1 MSDRHKS
8 SIKCSFCGQIE
19 KEDVLLIKGPGAF
32 ICEKCVDVCS
42 DILDKSLKKKEEFE
56 NEAQQSQLPKPPE
69 IRAFLDKHVI
79 GQEKAKKV
87 LSVAVYNHYK
97 RIYYP
102 SKDDIQIQKS
112 NILVAG
118 PTGSGKTF
126 LAETLAKM
134 LDVPFAASDATSLTE
149 SGYVG
154 DDVENILLRL
164 LQSADFDLEK
174 AQRGIIYI
182 DEIDKISRKSG
193 NPSIT
198 RDVSGEGVQQALL
211 KIIEGTVSNVP
222 VKAGR
227 KNPSQ
232 EMIQMDTSNILFIVG
247 GAFEGVQD
255 IINER
260 KNTKSIGFGIEE
272 SVNEEVTDNYHHL
285 ITPEDLVKFGII
297 PELIGRLPI
306 IATLDHLDEE
316 TMISILTQPKNA
328 IIKQFQRLFEIDDQE
343 LIFTDDAIK
352 KIANIALEKKT
363 GARGLRS
370 VIENTLLDISYE
382 MPVREEVRKIT
393 VTKEFV
399 ETKEIEELVL
409 ELGEKEKTEEEQHV
423 G

>member
-1 MSDRHKS
+1 MSDRHKVA
-8 SIKCSFCGQIE
+8 IACTFCGQHE
-19 KEDVLLIKGPGAF
+19 KDDVVIIQGPGVF
-32 ICEKCVDVCS
+32 ICDKCVDVCS
-42 DILDKSLKKKEEFE
+42 TIIDKNAKTKEDEE
-56 NEAQQSQLPKPPE
+56 NQEQQNSLPKPPE
-69 IRAFLDKHVI
+69 IREFLDKHVI
-79 GQEKAKKV
+79 GQERAKKT

-102 SKDDIQIQKS
+102 AKDDIQIQKS
-112 NILVAG
+112 NILIAG

-126 LAETLAKM
+126 LAETLAKI

-174 AQRGIIYI
+174 AQKGIVYI

-232 EMIQMDTSNILFIVG
+232 EMVQMDTSNILFIVG
-247 GAFEGVQD
+247 GAFEGIQD
-255 IINER
+255 IINAR
-260 KNTKSIGFGIEE
+260 RNTKSIGFGEDTEE
-272 SVNEEVTDNYHHL
+272 ALEVDNENYHHL
-285 ITPEDLVKFGII
+285 ITQEDLVSFGII

-306 IATLDHLDEE
+306 ITTLNHLDES
-316 TMISILTQPKNA
+316 TMINILTQPKNA
-328 IIKQFQRLFEIDDQE
+328 IIKQYQRLFELDDQE
-343 LIFTDDAIK
+343 LIFTEDAIQ

-370 VIENTLLDISYE
+370 VIENTLLDVSYE
-382 MPVREEVRKIT
+382 MPARDEVKKIT

-399 ETKEIEELVL
+399 ETKAIDNLIL
-409 ELGEKEKTEEEQHV
+409 ELADPEKEEEQV
-423 G
+423 I

>member
-56 NEAQQSQLPKPPE
+56 NEVQQSQLPKPPE

-328 IIKQFQRLFEIDDQE
+328 IIKQFQRLFELDDQE

>member
-1 MSDRHKS
+1 MSDRHKVA
-8 SIKCSFCGQIE
+8 IACTFCGQHE
-19 KEDVLLIKGPGAF
+19 KDDVVIIQGPGVF
-32 ICEKCVDVCS
+32 ICDKCVDVCS
-42 DILDKSLKKKEEFE
+42 TIIDKNAKTKEDEE
-56 NEAQQSQLPKPPE
+56 NQEQQNSLPKPPE
-69 IRAFLDKHVI
+69 IREFLDKHVI
-79 GQEKAKKV
+79 GQERAKKT

-102 SKDDIQIQKS
+102 AKDDIQIQKS
-112 NILVAG
+112 NILIAG

-126 LAETLAKM
+126 LAETLAKI

-174 AQRGIIYI
+174 AQKGIVYI

-232 EMIQMDTSNILFIVG
+232 EMVQMDTSNILFIVG
-247 GAFEGVQD
+247 GAFEGIQD
-255 IINER
+255 IINAR
-260 KNTKSIGFGIEE
+260 RNTKSIGFGEDAEE
-272 SVNEEVTDNYHHL
+272 ALEVDNENYHHL
-285 ITPEDLVKFGII
+285 ITQEDLVSFGII

-306 IATLDHLDEE
+306 ITTLNHLDES
-316 TMISILTQPKNA
+316 TMINILTQPKNA
-328 IIKQFQRLFEIDDQE
+328 IIKQYQRLFELDDQE
-343 LIFTDDAIK
+343 LIFTEDAIQ

-370 VIENTLLDISYE
+370 VIENTLLDVSYE
-382 MPVREEVRKIT
+382 MPARDEVKKIT

-399 ETKEIEELVL
+399 ETKAIDNLIL
-409 ELGEKEKTEEEQHV
+409 ELADTEKEEEQV
-423 G
+423 I

>member
-1 MSDRHKS
+1 MSERHKTA
-8 SIKCSFCGQIE
+8 IACTFCGQLE
-19 KEDVLLIKGPGAF
+19 KDNVVLIKGPGVF
-32 ICEKCVDVCS
+32 ICENCVEVCS
-42 DILDKSLKKKEEFE
+42 DIIDKNTQAKEETQHQE
-56 NEAQQSQLPKPPE
+56 QQNNLPKPPE
-69 IRAFLDKHVI
+69 ITAFLDNHVI
-79 GQEKAKKV
+79 GQEKAKKT

-97 RIYYP
+97 RIYFP
-102 SKDDIQIQKS
+102 SKDDVQIQKS
-112 NILVAG
+112 NILIAG

-126 LAETLAKM
+126 LAETLAKI

-174 AQRGIIYI
+174 AQKGIIYI

-232 EMIQMDTSNILFIVG
+232 EMVQMDTSNILFIVG
-247 GAFEGVQD
+247 GAFEGIQE
-255 IINER
+255 IINSR
-260 KNTKSIGFGIEE
+260 KNTKSIGF
-272 SVNEEVTDNYHHL
+272 SSDTEEVVEVDNDNYHHL
-285 ITPEDLVKFGII
+285 ITQEDLVSFGII

-306 IATLDHLDEE
+306 ITTLNHLDEE
-316 TMISILTQPKNA
+316 TMVSILTQPKNA
-328 IIKQFQRLFEIDDQE
+328 IIKQYQRLFELDDQE
-343 LIFTDDAIK
+343 LVFTEGAIRE
-352 KIANIALEKKT
+352 IANIALEKKT

-370 VIENTLLDISYE
+370 VIENTLLDVSYE
-382 MPVREEVRKIT
+382 MPVRDDVKKIT

-399 ETKEIEELVL
+399 NTKVIDHLVL
-409 ELGEKEKTEEEQHV
+409 ETITEEEKDEEKAI
-423 G
+423 

>member
-1 MSDRHKS
+1 MSDRHKVA
-8 SIKCSFCGQIE
+8 IACTFCGQHE
-19 KEDVLLIKGPGAF
+19 KEDVVIIQGPGVF
-32 ICEKCVDVCS
+32 ICDKCVDVCAT
-42 DILDKSLKKKEEFE
+42 IIDKNAKTKEDEE
-56 NEAQQSQLPKPPE
+56 NQEQQNSLPKPPE
-69 IRAFLDKHVI
+69 IREFLDKHVI
-79 GQEKAKKV
+79 GQERAKKT

-102 SKDDIQIQKS
+102 AKDDIQIQKS

-126 LAETLAKM
+126 LAETLAKI

-174 AQRGIIYI
+174 AQKGIVYI

-232 EMIQMDTSNILFIVG
+232 EMVQMDTSNILFIVG
-247 GAFEGVQD
+247 GAFEGIQD
-255 IINER
+255 IINTR
-260 KNTKSIGFGIEE
+260 RNTKSIGFGEDAEE
-272 SVNEEVTDNYHHL
+272 TLEVDSENYHHL
-285 ITPEDLVKFGII
+285 ITQEDLVSFGII

-306 IATLDHLDEE
+306 ITTLNHLDES
-316 TMISILTQPKNA
+316 TMINILTQPKNA
-328 IIKQFQRLFEIDDQE
+328 IIKQYQRLFELDDQE
-343 LIFTDDAIK
+343 LIFTEDAIQ

-370 VIENTLLDISYE
+370 VIENTLLDVSYE
-382 MPVREEVRKIT
+382 MPARDEVKKIT

-399 ETKEIEELVL
+399 ETKAIDNLIL
-409 ELGEKEKTEEEQHV
+409 ELAEPEKEEEQV
-423 G
+423 I

>member
-1 MSDRHKS
+1 MHDKHKS
-8 SIKCSFCGQIE
+8 STKCSFCGQIE
-19 KEDVLLIKGPGAF
+19 KDDVLLIKGPGAF
-32 ICEKCVDVCS
+32 ICEKCVDVCT
-42 DILDKSLKKKEEFE
+42 DILDKNSKKKEEVIQDE
-56 NEAQQSQLPKPPE
+56 QSSSLPKPPE
-69 IRAFLDKHVI
+69 IRAFLDQHVI
-79 GQEKAKKV
+79 GQEQAKKI

-97 RIYYP
+97 RIFNP
-102 SKDDIQIQKS
+102 TTDGVKIQKS
-112 NILVAG
+112 NILIAG

-126 LAETLAKM
+126 LAETLANI

-164 LQSADFDLEK
+164 LQSADYDVEK
-174 AQRGIIYI
+174 AQKGIVYI

-232 EMIQMDTSNILFIVG
+232 DMIQIDTSNILFIVG
-247 GAFEGVQD
+247 GAFEGIQD
-255 IINER
+255 IINTR
-260 KNTKSIGFGIEE
+260 RNTKAIGFGIEGNNIE
-272 SVNEEVTDNYHHL
+272 PKNTKNNFHHL
-285 ITPEDLVKFGII
+285 ITQDDLVSFGII

-306 IATLDHLDEE
+306 IATLNHLDEE
-316 TMISILTQPKNA
+316 TMVNILTKPENA
-328 IIKQFQRLFEIDDQE
+328 IIKQFQKLFEIDKQE
-343 LIFTDDAIK
+343 LIFTDNAIK
-352 KIANIALEKKT
+352 KIANIALEKNT

-382 MPVREEVRKIT
+382 MPVRDDVKKIT
-393 VTKEFV
+393 ITEEFV
-399 ETKEIEELVL
+399 DTKEIGDLVVELETGAAEEIA
-409 ELGEKEKTEEEQHV
+409 
-423 G
+423 

>member
-1 MSDRHKS
+1 MSDRHKVA
-8 SIKCSFCGQIE
+8 IACTFCGQHE
-19 KEDVLLIKGPGAF
+19 KDDVVIIQGPGVF
-32 ICEKCVDVCS
+32 ICDKCVDVCS
-42 DILDKSLKKKEEFE
+42 TIIDKNAKTKEDEE
-56 NEAQQSQLPKPPE
+56 NQEQQNSLPKPPE
-69 IRAFLDKHVI
+69 IREFLDKHVI
-79 GQEKAKKV
+79 GQERAKKT

-102 SKDDIQIQKS
+102 AKDDIQIQKS
-112 NILVAG
+112 NILIAG

-126 LAETLAKM
+126 LAETLAKI

-174 AQRGIIYI
+174 AQKGIVYI

-232 EMIQMDTSNILFIVG
+232 EMVQMDTSNILFIVG
-247 GAFEGVQD
+247 GAFEGIQD
-255 IINER
+255 IINAR
-260 KNTKSIGFGIEE
+260 RNTKSIGFGEDAEE
-272 SVNEEVTDNYHHL
+272 ALEVDNENYHHL
-285 ITPEDLVKFGII
+285 ITQEDLVSFGII

-306 IATLDHLDEE
+306 ITTLNHLDES
-316 TMISILTQPKNA
+316 TMINILTQPKNA
-328 IIKQFQRLFEIDDQE
+328 IIKQYQRLFELDDQE
-343 LIFTDDAIK
+343 LIFTEDAIQ

-370 VIENTLLDISYE
+370 VIENTLLDVSYE
-382 MPVREEVRKIT
+382 MPARDEVKKIT

-399 ETKEIEELVL
+399 ETKAIDNLIL
-409 ELGEKEKTEEEQHV
+409 ELAEPEKEEEQV
-423 G
+423 I

>member
-42 DILDKSLKKKEEFE
+42 DILDKNLKKKEEFE

-174 AQRGIIYI
+174 AQKGIIYI

-255 IINER
+255 VINER
-260 KNTKSIGFGIEE
+260 QNTKSIGFGIEE
-272 SVNEEVTDNYHHL
+272 AVNEEVTDNYHHL

-328 IIKQFQRLFEIDDQE
+328 IIKQFQRLFELDDQE
-343 LIFTDDAIK
+343 LVFTDDAIK

>member
-1 MSDRHKS
+1 MSDRHKVA
-8 SIKCSFCGQIE
+8 IACTFCGQHE
-19 KEDVLLIKGPGAF
+19 KDDVVIIQGPGVF
-32 ICEKCVDVCS
+32 ICDKCVDVCS
-42 DILDKSLKKKEEFE
+42 TIIDKNAKTKEDEE
-56 NEAQQSQLPKPPE
+56 NQEQQNSLPKPPE
-69 IRAFLDKHVI
+69 IREFLDKHVI
-79 GQEKAKKV
+79 GQERAKKT

-102 SKDDIQIQKS
+102 AKDDIQIQKS

-126 LAETLAKM
+126 LAETLAKI

-174 AQRGIIYI
+174 AQKGIVYI

-232 EMIQMDTSNILFIVG
+232 EMVQMDTSNILFIVG
-247 GAFEGVQD
+247 GAFEGIQD
-255 IINER
+255 IINAR
-260 KNTKSIGFGIEE
+260 RNTKSIGFGEDAEE
-272 SVNEEVTDNYHHL
+272 ALEVDNENYHHL
-285 ITPEDLVKFGII
+285 ITQEDLVSFGII

-306 IATLDHLDEE
+306 ITTLNHLDES
-316 TMISILTQPKNA
+316 TMINILTQPKNA
-328 IIKQFQRLFEIDDQE
+328 IIKQYQRLFELDDQE
-343 LIFTDDAIK
+343 LIFTEDAIQ

-370 VIENTLLDISYE
+370 VIENTLLDVSYE
-382 MPVREEVRKIT
+382 MPARDEVKKIT

-399 ETKEIEELVL
+399 ETKAIDNLIL
-409 ELGEKEKTEEEQHV
+409 ELADTEKEEEQV
-423 G
+423 I